1 MPTGGGDLGFVASHI
16 DGLAGDANA
25 GGGLEGDAYP
35 EVLAAGD
42 APQGAAGVIGQKSP
56 GRDLVPV
63 LGAFLLHNLEA
74 VADLHGLDRV
84 DAHHGLGDVG
94 VQAVENRLP
103 QARWHIDRHHI
114 HPSAYGI
121 AGLAQGVQAGLQFR
135 DLGGVPAE
143 KRVVVH
149 LVPVLQRR
157 AHRA

>member
-1 MPTGGGDLGFVASHI
+1 M
-16 DGLAGDANA
+16 
-25 GGGLEGDAYP
+25 
-35 EVLAAGD
+35 
-42 APQGAAGVIGQKSP
+42 IGQKP
-56 GRDLVPV
+56 LGRELVPV

-94 VQAVENRLP
+94 VQAVEDRLA
-103 QARWHIDRHHI
+103 QARWRVDGHDI
-114 HPSAYGI
+114 HPGAYGI
-121 AGLAQGVQAGLQFR
+121 AGLAQGVQVGLQFR
-135 DLGGVPAE
+135 HLGGVPAE